1 MKNEN
6 IDDVFTQ
13 YRGTLLGR
21 AAPGAA
27 DDNEASGSA
36 VEESKAKQGKRRR
49 RRGAGRPGL
58 SKHGFISSPFRPS
71 C

>member
-1 MKNEN
+1 MYEN
-6 IDDVFTQ
+6 IDYVFTQ
-13 YRGTLLGR
+13 YRGTLLSR

-36 VEESKAKQGKRRR
+36 VEESTAKQGKRR

-58 SKHGFISSPFRPS
+58 SKHGFTSSPFRPS